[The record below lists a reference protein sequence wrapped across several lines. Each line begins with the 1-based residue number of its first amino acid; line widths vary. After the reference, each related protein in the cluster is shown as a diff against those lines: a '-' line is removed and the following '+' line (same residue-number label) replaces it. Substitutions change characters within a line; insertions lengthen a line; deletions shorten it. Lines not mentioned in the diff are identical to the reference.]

1 MSNQAK
7 RYVAFDVHKSYVM
20 VAAVNATQEVVLP
33 PRNIQFSRFEDWI
46 GKNLR
51 PTDEVVLEATTN
63 AWYVHDLLKPLV
75 ARVVVAHPYKV
86 KLIAAAAV
94 KTDRKDTLA
103 LARLLV
109 ANLIPEVWVPPL
121 EVRELRALIAHRRR
135 LVSQQTAAKNRL
147 NSVLH
152 RHNLVPPEG
161 HLFNQENREWWQNLE
176 LPPSEKLRVRQD
188 QATLQ
193 HLKPQIEE
201 VENELARLSTVEP
214 WADQMTYLVQL
225 PGIGMLTA
233 MTVLAAIGDISRFP
247 SAKKLVGYAGLGARV
262 HASGQTH
269 RGGGITKEGRRDL
282 RSVLIE
288 AAWSAARFDPHWQ
301 AEFERLARRIG
312 KQKAAVAIARKLLVI
327 IWHVLTAAETDRRAD
342 ADRIAGKLMAWAW
355 QIGADLRPGRMSP
368 GQFIRF
374 HLLKLGLG
382 DDLNYIVRGGVKR
395 LIPSAKQLQ
404 TDHPDLF
411 TPDP

>member
-1 MSNQAK
+1 MSDQPK

-20 VAAVNATQEVVLP
+20 VAAVNTVQEVVLP
-33 PRNIQFSRFEDWI
+33 PRRISFSRFEKWI
-46 GKNLR
+46 VKHLK

-63 AWYVHDLLKPLV
+63 AWYVHDLLEPLV
-75 ARVVVAHPYKV
+75 ARVVVAHPYRV

-94 KTDRKDTLA
+94 KTDKKDTLA

-121 EVRELRALIAHRRR
+121 EVRELRALISHRRR

-152 RHNLVPPEG
+152 RHNIVPPPG
-161 HLFNQENREWWQNLE
+161 HLFSRDNQNWWQSLD

-188 QATLQ
+188 LATLL
-193 HLKPQIEE
+193 HLKPQLAE
-201 VENELARLSTVEP
+201 VETELACLSTVEP
-214 WADQMTYLVQL
+214 WANQMTYLVQL

-233 MTVLAAIGDISRFP
+233 MTVLAAIGDIRRFP

-269 RGGGITKEGRRDL
+269 KGGGITKEGRRDL
-282 RSVLIE
+282 RSVLVE
-288 AAWSAARFDPHWQ
+288 ASWSAVRFDPHWQ
-301 AEFERLARRIG
+301 EQFERLARRIG
-312 KQKAAVAIARKLLVI
+312 KQKTIVAIARKLLVI
-327 IWHVLTAAETDRRAD
+327 IWHVMTAAEADRRAN
-342 ADRIAGKLMAWAW
+342 ADRVAAKLMAWGSKLAA
-355 QIGADLRPGRMSP
+355 QRPGRMSV
-368 GQFIRF
+368 GQFARF

-382 DDLNYIVRGGVKR
+382 HDLFYIVRGGIKR
-395 LIPSAKQLQ
+395 LIPSTEKLQ

-411 TPDP
+411 PTDQ